1 MNWFGQL
8 VVYAVGIFLVYF
20 LFFTKPRRKK
30 PAKPSKS
37 SKKSGYEDLLR
48 WTRGDREQAERLI
61 ALEAKRHPTLN
72 RAAHIRAAV
81 ERFERDNR

>member
-8 VVYAVGIFLVYF
+8 VVYAIGIFLVYF
-20 LFFTKPRRKK
+20 LFFTKPRGKK
-30 PAKPSKS
+30 TAKASKE
-37 SKKSGYEDLLR
+37 SGYDDLLR

-61 ALEAKRHPTLN
+61 ALEARRHPTLG

-81 ERFERDNR
+81 ERFQRDTK

>member
-8 VVYAVGIFLVYF
+8 VVFAVGIFLVYF
-20 LFFTKPRRKK
+20 LFFTKPRRTKT
-30 PAKPSKS
+30 AKPSKE
-37 SKKSGYEDLLR
+37 SGYEDLLR

-61 ALEAKRHPTLN
+61 ALEAKRRPTLD